1 MSVAPTHLLDTSV
14 YSQVL
19 KPAPLPSVV
28 RRWRQLGDGRLAIS
42 AICEAEL
49 LYGLA
54 LRGSARLYASYER
67 VLKDRLQLLVVDRA
81 VAAAFASAK
90 AAQRNRGQMV
100 PDLDLLIAAT
110 AKAHGLVVATTNT
123 KHFALLEGVAV
134 EDWSS

>member
-19 KPAPLPSVV
+19 KPAPLPAVV
-28 RRWRQLGDGRLAIS
+28 RRWQQLGDDRLAIS

-67 VLKDRLQLLVVDRA
+67 VLKDRLQLLVVDRV

-110 AKAHGLVVATTNT
+110 AKAHGLVVATTNI

>member
-28 RRWRQLGDGRLAIS
+28 RRWQQLGDDCLAVS

>member
-1 MSVAPTHLLDTSV
+1 MIVAPTHLLDTSV
-14 YSQVL
+14 YSQAL

-28 RRWRQLGDGRLAIS
+28 HRWQQLGDDRLAVS
-42 AICEAEL
+42 VICEAEL

-54 LRGSARLYASYER
+54 LSGSGRLLASYER
-67 VLKDRLQLLVVDRA
+67 VLKDRLRMLAVDPT

-90 AAQRNRGQMV
+90 AAQRKKGQMV

-123 KHFALLEGVAV
+123 KHFAVLEGVAV
-134 EDWSS
+134 EDWSH